1 MGNKKYVGSFQTEND
16 VLNKIAEL
24 KDLGYKEN
32 DIYVITNNLDTL
44 SIVRGLT
51 DVDLKSSEG
60 SWLDRFIAFLSGD
73 EPVKSAFNHMGFTEE
88 ESERYFNEVKNGGL
102 LLYVDQ
108 EYAKLMQQKT
118 DFQTGYTDPN
128 IGSNFTVNYGA
139 ITNDKVNN

>member
-1 MGNKKYVGSFQTEND
+1 MGNKKYVGSLHTEND
-16 VLNKIAEL
+16 VLDKIAEL
-24 KDLGYKEN
+24 KDLGFKEN

-51 DVDLKSSEG
+51 DVDLRSSEG
-60 SWLDRFIAFLSGD
+60 GWLKRFISFLSGD
-73 EPVKSAFNHMGFTEE
+73 EPVKSAFIHMGFTQEE
-88 ESERYFNEVKNGGL
+88 AERYFNEVKNGGF

-118 DFQTGYTDPN
+118 EFQTGYTDPN

-139 ITNDKVNN
+139 IKNDKVNS

>member
-1 MGNKKYVGSFQTEND
+1 MGNKMYVGSFRTENE
-16 VLNKIAEL
+16 VLDKIAEL
-24 KDLGYKEN
+24 KNFGYKEN

-60 SWLDRFIAFLSGD
+60 NWLDRFIAFLSGD
-73 EPVKSAFNHMGFTEE
+73 ETVKSAFNHMGFTEE
-88 ESERYFNEVKNGGL
+88 ESARYYHAVKNGGL

-118 DFQTGYTDPN
+118 DFQSGYTDPH

-139 ITNDKVNN
+139 EKKEKVSK